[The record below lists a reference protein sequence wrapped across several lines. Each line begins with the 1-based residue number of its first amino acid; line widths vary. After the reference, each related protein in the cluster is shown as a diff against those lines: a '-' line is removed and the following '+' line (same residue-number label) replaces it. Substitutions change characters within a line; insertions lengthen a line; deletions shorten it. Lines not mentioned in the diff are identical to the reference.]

1 MIWLRGRPAMRHIV
15 LFTSVMA
22 IDSSTVTRPS
32 TEASTKPRLYA
43 CSSARWVCR
52 RAWSVMS
59 RALAKMPR
67 ADRKSVVEG
76 KRVDLGGRRII
87 KKKKNKMTAEDREQ

>member
-32 TEASTKPRLYA
+32 TEASIKPRLYA
-43 CSSARWVCR
+43 CSSASWVCR
-52 RAWSVMS
+52 RA
-59 RALAKMPR
+59 
-67 ADRKSVVEG
+67 
-76 KRVDLGGRRII
+76 
-87 KKKKNKMTAEDREQ
+87 